1 MSNNQKVTKHIKF
14 EPNDLE
20 ILKQQFPH
28 CFDQCGNFQFEKFK
42 DYLNQNNI
50 PLSSEH
56 YHLNWLGKSY
66 ARILATDPTATLLK
80 ADTQHHQKDENMKSG
95 NLLIKGDNL
104 DVLKHL
110 VHAYYEKVKM
120 IYIDPP
126 YNTGNDGFI
135 YQDDRKFTVEQLMG
149 MIGGDRGQAER
160 ILKFVSGGSNSHSA
174 WLSFMYPRLYLAR
187 QLLRE
192 DGVIFVSIDD
202 HEVAQLR
209 LLMDEIFGEENFV
222 ADLIWRKKAGGAND
236 SNSIATEHEYVLC
249 FVKSFFDVYKK
260 PLEEDTL
267 KKYKFKD
274 SKFKTHGYYYTKNLC
289 DFSLQDSSGL
299 HYDIK
304 CPDQTILKGTQ
315 NQWKCSEDTFFK
327 RLDDDRIVFKY
338 INEVWQVH
346 YKIYLN
352 EEKGEL
358 KYDENGKIIQKGMN
372 LSSLLKVGLNTES
385 ASVIKKLFNFNI
397 FEYSKPISLI
407 NELLMIGTKSSDII
421 LDFFAGSGTTAH
433 AVMQLNAE
441 DGGNRKFILVQI
453 PEPID
458 PKNNKSAY
466 DFVKNDLKSSP
477 TIFEIT
483 KERLI
488 RASQQIATTIKEKI
502 QSKES
507 NLTDLES
514 QLTLDDS
521 NQEKI
526 NQLKSEIQSLKSQDI
541 HFKIFE
547 TVPIWPN
554 YNDEVDQFSN
564 DLKLFDETTLTSE
577 DIQNLLITW
586 KTYDGIP
593 LTQEL
598 EEIKLNDYIAH
609 YGNRKLY
616 LIQKDFTIEH
626 LKLLLNRIDDEKDF
640 NPTTIIL
647 FAYHFES
654 SILRSIS
661 ESVKTYNGRKQL
673 QIDVINRY

>member
-421 LDFFAGSGTTAH
+421 LD
-433 AVMQLNAE
+433 
-441 DGGNRKFILVQI
+441 
-453 PEPID
+453 
-458 PKNNKSAY
+458 
-466 DFVKNDLKSSP
+466 
-477 TIFEIT
+477 
-483 KERLI
+483 
-488 RASQQIATTIKEKI
+488 
-502 QSKES
+502 
-507 NLTDLES
+507 
-514 QLTLDDS
+514 
-521 NQEKI
+521 
-526 NQLKSEIQSLKSQDI
+526 
-541 HFKIFE
+541 
-547 TVPIWPN
+547 
-554 YNDEVDQFSN
+554 
-564 DLKLFDETTLTSE
+564 
-577 DIQNLLITW
+577 
-586 KTYDGIP
+586 
-593 LTQEL
+593 
-598 EEIKLNDYIAH
+598 
-609 YGNRKLY
+609 
-616 LIQKDFTIEH
+616 
-626 LKLLLNRIDDEKDF
+626 
-640 NPTTIIL
+640 
-647 FAYHFES
+647 
-654 SILRSIS
+654 
-661 ESVKTYNGRKQL
+661 
-673 QIDVINRY
+673 